1 MVQIDESMLKSEE
14 QVIFKLRSLYR
25 QHGFSCFKMSKFE
38 EYDLYSQN
46 KDFLV
51 SDSVITFNDTNGK
64 LMALKPDVTLS
75 IVKSYTKPAGGVRR
89 VYYNE
94 NVYRISEKTHCY
106 KEIMQTGL
114 EVQGELTAY
123 NLLETVELAA
133 ASLAQIAP
141 NSVLN
146 ISHLGIL
153 SAALEPVT
161 SEECKAE
168 LLACIGEKNPH
179 GVSELCRQYAVDKA
193 TEELLIFLTEGYG
206 EPQAVIARC
215 RALSADPAILAALTE
230 LAMVADQ
237 IGMVFGTQ
245 VRVDL
250 SLVGDMQ
257 YYNGLIFRGFVE
269 GVPGAVLRGGQ
280 YDKLMQKMGKAG
292 GAVGFAVYLDLLERM
307 KASSPYDVDVLLLY
321 KPEDDIAAVHRQ
333 AAAIIQAGKSVSV
346 QTAVPENLVYRE
358 CIAVKGGNGHA

>member
-1 MVQIDESMLKSEE
+1 MLHMDENMLKSEE
-14 QVIFKLRSLYR
+14 QVIFKLRNLYR

-75 IVKSYTKPAGGVRR
+75 IVKSYTQPTGGVRR

-94 NVYRISEKTHCY
+94 NVYRVSEKTHCY

-114 EVQGELTAY
+114 EVQGDLTAY
-123 NLLETVELAA
+123 HLLETVELAA
-133 ASLAQIAP
+133 ESLAQIAP

-153 SAALEPVT
+153 SAALSTVI

-168 LLACIGEKNPH
+168 LLACVGEKNPH
-179 GVSELCRQYAVDKA
+179 GVSALCRQYAVEKT
-193 TEELLIFLTEGYG
+193 TENLLVFLTEGYG
-206 EPQAVIARC
+206 EPQAVIAQC
-215 RALSADPAILAALTE
+215 RSLTADPAILAALAQLE
-230 LAMVADQ
+230 LVTGQ
-237 IGMVFGTQ
+237 IGTVFGTQ
-245 VRVDL
+245 VRIDL

-257 YYNGLIFRGFVE
+257 YYNGLLFRGFVE
-269 GVPGAVLRGGQ
+269 GVPGAVLSGGQ
-280 YDKLMQKMGKAG
+280 YDNLMKKMGKSG
-292 GAVGFAVYLDLLERM
+292 GAIGFAVYLDLLERM
-307 KASSPYDVDVLLLY
+307 KVSSPYDVDVLLLF
-321 KPEDDIAAVHRQ
+321 KPEDDIAAVHEQ
-333 AAAIIQAGKSVSV
+333 AAAIIKAGKSVSV
-346 QTAVPENLVYRE
+346 QTAVPEKLVYRE
-358 CIAVKGGNGHA
+358 LIEVKGGNGDA